1 MGELV
6 RLRAAG
12 KQDESAGPPTL
23 EGVNLTIQ
31 TGEAVAMTG
40 RSGSGKSTLRTLI
53 AGLDRPTEEDQVEVV
68 QDLFMTTFRTAA
80 EEDIA

>member
-23 EGVNLTIQ
+23 EEVRLAIQ
-31 TGEAVAMTG
+31 SGEAIAVMG
-40 RSGSGKSTLRTLI
+40 PSGSGKSTLRNLV
-53 AGLDRPTEEDQVEVV
+53 AGLDRPTEDQVEVV
-68 QDLFMTTFRTAA
+68 EALFMTTFHTAA
-80 EEDIA
+80 EEDMA